1 MILPI
6 ILSLIAA
13 CLIHEAGHFI
23 VALIFGETLRFHFA
37 WGKLFGKIPVPRF
50 IWEMPKSFTSGQ
62 KMITGL
68 AGFGAEFLTA
78 IPLCIIYGCWQYAAV
93 VLLHLAT
100 YNYYADEANDFKWLY
115 TDE

>member
-1 MILPI
+1 MILQ
-6 ILSLIAA
+6 ILISLIAA

-68 AGFGAEFLTA
+68 AGFGLELLTA
-78 IPLCIIYGCWQYAAV
+78 VPCLIYGIWEYPVTAAAHFALYPLYAG
-93 VLLHLAT
+93 
-100 YNYYADEANDFKWLY
+100 EANDFKWFN
-115 TDE
+115 EG

>member
-1 MILPI
+1 MMQILI
-6 ILSLIAA
+6 SLIAA

-23 VALIFGETLRFHFA
+23 TALIFGETLRFSFA

-50 IWEMPKSFTSGQ
+50 IWNMPQSFTSGQ

-78 IPLCIIYGCWQYAAV
+78 IPLCIICGLWQYAAV
-93 VLLHLAT
+93 TLLHLAL
-100 YNYYADEANDFKWLY
+100 YNFYAGDASDFKWL
-115 TDE
+115 